1 MCRSASMS
9 NLRNGMFIQQ
19 TEQACQEKDT
29 SKKMAVA
36 DSDALATEWRLARSD
51 LHTQSL
57 LMNSR
62 YRSMSDTPSTSLSGN
77 EDVSQVSTSPDHP
90 VSQVAT
96 SQHGDRAS
104 PSNSSSS
111 ARRFVVQNSL
121 LKLCSSKV
129 LTYNT
134 CDFKGWG
141 VNFSWELKLWKEM
154 WSSYSG
160 HRQVRNLKNQI
171 WAWTMVQACSI
182 SAAQEE
188 VLTAI
193 LNKLWA

>member
-1 MCRSASMS
+1 LALGQWILAVEVVMLFENILSTGSSVRCRSASMS

-19 TEQACQEKDT
+19 TEQACQEKDI
-29 SKKMAVA
+29 SKRMAVA
-36 DSDALATEWRLARSD
+36 DSDVLATEWRLARSD

-57 LMNSR
+57 LMNSQ

-77 EDVSQVSTSPDHP
+77 EDVSTSPDHP

-96 SQHGDRAS
+96 SQHGDHAS

-134 CDFKGWG
+134 CGFKG
-141 VNFSWELKLWKEM
+141 
-154 WSSYSG
+154 
-160 HRQVRNLKNQI
+160 
-171 WAWTMVQACSI
+171 
-182 SAAQEE
+182 
-188 VLTAI
+188 
-193 LNKLWA
+193 